1 VDRDVRAPR
10 GGSPVPIGRR
20 RPNRR
25 RHLPSLAVAALALLA
40 LCAIASPAM
49 ADPTLR
55 GSFDGSQTPAGS
67 WSPQRLAVDQ
77 STGHVYVIDGADD
90 VIDVFSST
98 GRYLSQIPG
107 SSTTNTTFNFGG
119 GEDDVAVDNSGGAND
134 GNIYVNSLNAGM
146 IFAFDRTGSFLWER
160 SDAGGLPCGIGVD
173 SSGNPWFADFSNG
186 LQKLS
191 AADGSAVGSPILA
204 TGNSCHFAFDASDN
218 VALNHFSSGV
228 DLYDQT
234 ERLLATIDS
243 LVSADVA
250 VDTTS
255 GAIYDV
261 PGFFVSVH
269 DSSGNPI
276 GSGQFGSGTI
286 SNAIGVTANGSD
298 SRVYVSD
305 PNATPPKVWI
315 YSSAPSHQ
323 VTVTVGGSGSGR
335 VDSDSSTISGC
346 TSSGGAACSEFD
358 DDGATVTL
366 TGTPD
371 PGSGPP
377 TWSGCDTV
385 TVDDTCQVSISGDKN
400 VTATFDVQ
408 PRLDVS
414 TAGTGSGSVTSSPAG
429 IECGATCSGLFDH
442 GTSVTLTATP
452 AASST
457 FTGWSGGGC
466 SGTGTCD
473 VTLNA
478 DTTVTATFAL
488 DPPPTVVTGSASGV
502 TQTGAT
508 VAGTVNPNG
517 ANVTSCHVDYG
528 TTTAY
533 GGQAPCSPSPG
544 SGSSAVSV
552 SASLSGLTAG
562 TTYHYRVVA
571 ANAGGTTNGADATFA
586 TSSQPPPAGC
596 PQDLSK
602 CPAPSF
608 GRSGFSSKTLVLTL
622 KCTGFAGQPA
632 CRGKLTFKA
641 VIKVHVKHGKK
652 FKVVKKTITV
662 ATVSYSV
669 AAGSTKGYKLKLTSA
684 AKSQLKKGGL
694 VVTAKGL
701 SGSIKLPKTKV
712 KKKK

>member
-1 VDRDVRAPR
+1 MDRDVRAPR
-10 GGSPVPIGRR
+10 GGSPVPIRRR
-20 RPNRR
+20 RPSRR

-67 WSPQRLAVDQ
+67 WNSQRLAVDE
-77 STGHVYVIDGADD
+77 STGHVYVIDSADD

-98 GRYLSQIPG
+98 GRYLFPIPG
-107 SSTTNTTFNFGG
+107 SLTTNHTFNFGG
-119 GEDDVAVDNSGGAND
+119 DDDVAVDNSGGAND
-134 GNIYVNSLNAGM
+134 GNVYVNAENAGL
-146 IFAFDRTGSFLWER
+146 IFAFDRTGNFLWQSNAGV
-160 SDAGGLPCGIGVD
+160 SDPCGIGVD
-173 SSGNPWFADFSNG
+173 SSGNPWFGDFNNG
-186 LQKLS
+186 LQELS

-204 TGNSCHFAFDASDN
+204 TGDSCHFAFDASDN
-218 VALNHFSSGV
+218 VALNHWGGSV
-228 DLYDQT
+228 QLYNQAGT
-234 ERLLATIDS
+234 VLATIES
-243 LVSADVA
+243 QPSVDVA

-255 GAIYDV
+255 DAIYDV
-261 PGFFVSVH
+261 PGFTVSVH
-269 DSSGNPI
+269 DRSGNPI
-276 GSGQFGSGTI
+276 GSGSFGSGTI
-286 SNAIGVTANGSD
+286 FRAIGVTANGRN
-298 SRVYVSD
+298 SRIYVSD
-305 PNATPPKVWI
+305 PIATPPKVWI

-323 VTVTVGGSGSGR
+323 VTATVNGSGSGR

-358 DDGATVTL
+358 DDAATVTL

-371 PGSGPP
+371 AGSGAA
-377 TWSGCDTV
+377 TWSGCDMV
-385 TVDDTCQVSISGDKN
+385 TGDDRCQVSINGDKN

-408 PRLDVS
+408 RTLRVTPG
-414 TAGTGSGSVTSSPAG
+414 GTGSGSVTSSPAG
-429 IECGATCSGLFDH
+429 IDCGATCTALFDD
-442 GTSVTLTATP
+442 GRTVTLTGAP
-452 AASST
+452 NAGSGAVA
-457 FTGWSGGGC
+457 WSGC
-466 SGTGTCD
+466 DTVTGDNRCQVSMTGD
-473 VTLNA
+473 KN
-478 DTTVTATFAL
+478 VTATFAQ
-488 DPPPTVVTGSASGV
+488 DQPTVTTGSASAIS
-502 TQTGAT
+502 QTGAT

-517 ANVTSCHVDYG
+517 SNVTSCHVDYG

-552 SASLSGLTAG
+552 SASLSGLTVG

-571 ANAGGTTNGADATFA
+571 VNAGGTTNGADATFA
-586 TSSQPPPAGC
+586 TSSQPPPPGC
-596 PQDLSK
+596 PQDLLT

-608 GRSGFSSKTLVLTL
+608 GRTGFSSKTLLLTL
-622 KCTGFAGQPA
+622 KCTGYAGQPA
-632 CRGKLTFKA
+632 CSGKLTFKA
-641 VIKVHVKHGKK
+641 VVKVRVKHGKK
-652 FKVVKKTITV
+652 FKIVKRTITV

-694 VVTAKGL
+694 VATAKGL